1 MKRYLKRR
9 LLKSCRLIVMT
20 KKLCERIES
29 VIKKF
34 LLSVL
39 LVLWLVSFP
48 FTGQTLAQATTSSPT
63 ASPTENSTLV
73 SPSPKSTLAPAS
85 AGAATLTKEQK
96 EALDKL
102 LVPAPAASPIN
113 SGDTAFMLVAAA
125 LVLLMTP
132 GLAFFYGGL
141 VRTRN
146 VLNTMMMSLLLMAVV
161 GVTWVLWGYSLAFD
175 VSVKAPEFGQGIEKF
190 IGGLDWA
197 FLNKVKFD
205 DVDPVGYAGTIP
217 HAVYMVYQMMFAII
231 TPALISGAIV
241 ERMSFKAYFWFILL
255 WSTFVYSP
263 LAHMVWGRGF
273 LGELG
278 ALDFAG
284 GTVVHISSGVA
295 AVVAVLVVGS
305 RKDFSTRP
313 HTPHNV
319 PYVLLGIGLLWFGWF
334 GFNAGSAFAA
344 SSIAG
349 VAFVATTVSTSA
361 GGLTWLLVEWVLR
374 GKPTAVGIASGFL
387 AGLVGITPAAGF
399 VTPIAAILIGSIT
412 AVCCFIAV
420 SLRAKFKF
428 DDSLD
433 TFSIHGVGGTV
444 GALLT
449 GVFATKAV
457 NQLKDAKG
465 EVINLGLLDGNAN
478 QILIQLGGVVFTY
491 VFAGVATFIILKL
504 LQLFMDLRVAQS
516 VEEQGIDLP
525 VHGEEGYGSD
535 FGSGVFISR
544 SSTEG

>member
-1 MKRYLKRR
+1 MSPY
-9 LLKSCRLIVMT
+9 CDD
-20 KKLCERIES
+20 KKFCERIEES

-34 LLSVL
+34 LLSAL
-39 LVLWLVSFP
+39 LVVWLVSFP
-48 FTGQTLAQATTSSPT
+48 FTGQTWAQATTSPSPTVSSTAT
-63 ASPTENSTLV
+63 ASPSATS
-73 SPSPKSTLAPAS
+73 SPSATAS
-85 AGAATLTKEQK
+85 PSA
-96 EALDKL
+96 
-102 LVPAPAASPIN
+102 VPAPTTAPATPASPIN
-113 SGDTAFMLVAAA
+113 SGDTAFMLIAAA

-175 VSVKAPEFGQGIEKF
+175 VSAKAADFTFGQGIQKF
-190 IGGLDWA
+190 IGGLNWA
-197 FLNKVKFD
+197 FLNNVKFD

-255 WSTFVYSP
+255 WSTLVYSP

-273 LGELG
+273 LGEIG

-295 AVVAVLVVGS
+295 AVVAVFVVGS
-305 RKDFSTRP
+305 RKDFATRP

-334 GFNAGSAFAA
+334 GFNAGSALSASPVAA
-344 SSIAG
+344 

-361 GGLTWLLVEWVLR
+361 AGLTWLVVEWVLR

-399 VTPIAAILIGSIT
+399 VTPIGAILIGSIT
-412 AVCCFIAV
+412 SVCCFIAV

-444 GALLT
+444 GAMLT
-449 GVFATKAV
+449 GVFATKVV

-465 EVINLGLLDGNAN
+465 EVINLGLLDGNAG
-478 QILIQLGGVVFTY
+478 QIWIQFQGVIVTY
-491 VFAGVATFIILKL
+491 VFAGVATFIILQVLKI
-504 LQLFMDLRVAQS
+504 FMDLRVAPS

-535 FGSGVFISR
+535 FGSGVFASQ
-544 SSTEG
+544 SSSEG

>member
-1 MKRYLKRR
+1 VKG
-9 LLKSCRLIVMT
+9 
-20 KKLCERIES
+20 IES

-34 LLSVL
+34 LLSTL

-48 FTGQTLAQATTSSPT
+48 FTGQTWAQSPTSTASPTETASPAATASPSPSISPT
-63 ASPTENSTLV
+63 ASPSV
-73 SPSPKSTLAPAS
+73 SPTPTSAPTS
-85 AGAATLTKEQK
+85 SDVVTLTKEQK

-102 LVPAPAASPIN
+102 LAPAPAASAIN

-175 VSVKAPEFGQGIEKF
+175 VTAEVAKGTFGQGLEKF
-190 IGGLDWA
+190 IGGLDWV
-197 FLNKVKFD
+197 FLNGVKFD
-205 DVDPVGYAGTIP
+205 APDPVGYAGTIP
-217 HAVYMVYQMMFAII
+217 HAVFMVYQMMFAII

-255 WSTFVYSP
+255 WSTFVYAP

-273 LGELG
+273 LQELG

-295 AVVAVLVVGS
+295 AVVAVLVIGS
-305 RKDFSTRP
+305 RKDFATRP

-334 GFNAGSAFAA
+334 GFNAGSALAA
-344 SSIAG
+344 GPLAA
-349 VAFVATTVSTSA
+349 VAFVATTVSTSS
-361 GGLTWLLVEWVLR
+361 GGLTWLLFEWVLR

-399 VTPIAAILIGSIT
+399 VTPIGAILIGSIT

-433 TFSIHGVGGTV
+433 TFSVHGVGGTI
-444 GALLT
+444 GAMLT
-449 GVFATKAV
+449 GVFATKA
-457 NQLKDAKG
+457 AFGG
-465 EVINLGLLDGNAN
+465 EANLGLLDGNP
-478 QILIQLGGVVFTY
+478 ILIWKQFEGVAITY
-491 VFAGVATFIILKL
+491 VFAAVATFIILQVLK
-504 LQLFMDLRVAQS
+504 LFMDLRVAPS
-516 VEEQGIDLP
+516 IEEQGIDLP
-525 VHGEEGYGSD
+525 VHGEEGYGSE
-535 FGSGVFISR
+535 FGSGVFVSQ
-544 SSTEG
+544 SPNES

>member
-1 MKRYLKRR
+1 
-9 LLKSCRLIVMT
+9 MT
-20 KKLCERIES
+20 RKLCERIES

-34 LLSVL
+34 LLSAL
-39 LVLWLVSFP
+39 LVVWLVSFP
-48 FTGQTLAQATTSSPT
+48 FTGQTWAQATTSPSPT
-63 ASPTENSTLV
+63 ASSMATA
-73 SPSPKSTLAPAS
+73 SPSATSSPSTTASPSASPSAGSTSTTAPA
-85 AGAATLTKEQK
+85 T
-96 EALDKL
+96 
-102 LVPAPAASPIN
+102 PAPSPIN
-113 SGDTAFMLVAAA
+113 SGDTGFMLIASA

-175 VSVKAPEFGQGIEKF
+175 VDTAIKAPAYATGVGKF
-190 IGGLDWA
+190 VGGLDWT
-197 FLNKVKFD
+197 FLNGVKFD

-273 LGELG
+273 LGEMG

-295 AVVAVLVVGS
+295 AVVAVFMVGS

-334 GFNAGSAFAA
+334 GFNAGSALSAGPIAA
-344 SSIAG
+344 
-349 VAFVATTVSTSA
+349 VAFVATTVATSS

-399 VTPIAAILIGSIT
+399 VTPIGALLIGSIA
-412 AVCCFIAV
+412 AVCCFTAV

-433 TFSIHGVGGTV
+433 TFSVHGVGGTV
-444 GALLT
+444 GAILT
-449 GVFATKAV
+449 GVFATKAANPTLV
-457 NQLKDAKG
+457 DASGAAITK
-465 EVINLGLLDGNAN
+465 LGLIDGNAN
-478 QILIQLGGVVFTY
+478 QVLIQLAGVATTY
-491 VFAGVATFIILKL
+491 VFAGVVTFIILFVLK
-504 LQLFMDLRVAQS
+504 LFMDLRVAQS

-535 FGSGVFISR
+535 FGSGVFASQ
-544 SSTEG
+544 SSSER

>member
-1 MKRYLKRR
+1 
-9 LLKSCRLIVMT
+9 
-20 KKLCERIES
+20 
-29 VIKKF
+29 
-34 LLSVL
+34 
-39 LVLWLVSFP
+39 VLWLVSFP
-48 FTGQTLAQATTSSPT
+48 FAGQTWAQTTTSPT
-63 ASPTENSTLV
+63 ASPTETATTPIATPIATPAATSNS
-73 SPSPKSTLAPAS
+73 SPV
-85 AGAATLTKEQK
+85 TLTKEQK

-102 LVPAPAASPIN
+102 LAPAPTPPASPLVA
-113 SGDTAFMLVAAA
+113 GDTAFVLIAAA

-175 VSVKAPEFGQGIEKF
+175 VTVKAPEFGKGIEQF

-197 FLNKVKFD
+197 FLNGVKFD
-205 DVDPVGYAGTIP
+205 APDPVGYAGTIP

-255 WSTFVYSP
+255 WSTLVYSP
-263 LAHMVWGRGF
+263 LAHMIWGRGF
-273 LGELG
+273 LQELG

-305 RKDFSTRP
+305 RKDFASRP

-334 GFNAGSAFAA
+334 GFNAGSALSAGPTAA
-344 SSIAG
+344 
-349 VAFVATTVSTSA
+349 VAFVATTVSSSS

-387 AGLVGITPAAGF
+387 AGLVGVTPAAGF
-399 VTPIAAILIGSIT
+399 VTPIGAILIGSIT

-433 TFSIHGVGGTV
+433 TFSVHGVGGTV
-444 GALLT
+444 GAMLT
-449 GVFATKAV
+449 GVFATKIAV
-457 NQLKDAKG
+457 GGDKAIGLIDGNS
-465 EVINLGLLDGNAN
+465 GLLFK
-478 QILIQLGGVVFTY
+478 QFEGVAFTY
-491 VFAGVATFIILKL
+491 VFAGVMTFIILQVLK
-504 LQLFMDLRVAQS
+504 LFMDLRVPLSIEQ
-516 VEEQGIDLP
+516 QGIDLP
-525 VHGEEGYGSD
+525 IHGEEGYGSD
-535 FGSGVFISR
+535 FGSGVFVSEG
-544 SSTEG
+544 SSEG

>member
-1 MKRYLKRR
+1 M
-9 LLKSCRLIVMT
+9 
-20 KKLCERIES
+20 
-29 VIKKF
+29 IKKF
-34 LLSVL
+34 LLGTL

-48 FTGQTLAQATTSSPT
+48 FTGQTWAQATISPSASPTITASPSASSSPTTSPAPVAAPT
-63 ASPTENSTLV
+63 ASPTSTEAV
-73 SPSPKSTLAPAS
+73 
-85 AGAATLTKEQK
+85 TLTKDQK
-96 EALDKL
+96 SALDKL
-102 LVPAPAASPIN
+102 LAAPASPIN
-113 SGDTAFMLVAAA
+113 SGDTAFMLIAAA

-175 VSVKAPEFGQGIEKF
+175 VSAKAADFTYGQGLQKF
-190 IGGLDWA
+190 IGGLNWA
-197 FLNKVKFD
+197 FLNNVKFD

-255 WSTFVYSP
+255 WSTLVYSP

-273 LGELG
+273 LGEMG

-295 AVVAVLVVGS
+295 AVVAVFVVGS

-334 GFNAGSAFAA
+334 GFNAGSALSAGSVAA
-344 SSIAG
+344 
-349 VAFVATTVSTSA
+349 VAFVATTVSTSSA
-361 GGLTWLLVEWVLR
+361 GLTWLLVEWVLR
-374 GKPTAVGIASGFL
+374 GKPTAVGVASGFL

-399 VTPIAAILIGSIT
+399 VTPIGAILIGSIT

-444 GALLT
+444 GAILT
-449 GVFATKAV
+449 GVFATKVV
-457 NQLKDAKG
+457 NQIKDSKDQ
-465 EVINLGLLDGNAN
+465 VMNLGLLDGNPG
-478 QILIQLGGVVFTY
+478 QIWIQLQGVLVTY
-491 VFAGVATFIILKL
+491 AFAAIATFIILQVLK
-504 LQLFMDLRVAQS
+504 LFMDLRVAKS
-516 VEEQGIDLP
+516 VEEQGIDIP
-525 VHGEEGYGSD
+525 VHGEEAYGSE
-535 FGSGVFISR
+535 FGSGVYINQG
-544 SSTEG
+544 SSEG

>member
-1 MKRYLKRR
+1 M
-9 LLKSCRLIVMT
+9 
-20 KKLCERIES
+20 
-29 VIKKF
+29 IKKF
-34 LLSVL
+34 LLSAL

-48 FTGQTLAQATTSSPT
+48 FTGQTWAQTTTSPSPTTSPTETASPT
-63 ASPTENSTLV
+63 ASS
-73 SPSPKSTLAPAS
+73 SPSPSVTASPSAVPTSAPAS
-85 AGAATLTKEQK
+85 GDVVTLTKEQK

-102 LVPAPAASPIN
+102 LAPAPAASPLN

-175 VSVKAPEFGQGIEKF
+175 VVAEVSKGTFGQGLEKF
-190 IGGLDWA
+190 IGGLDWV
-197 FLNKVKFD
+197 FLNGVKFD
-205 DVDPVGYAGTIP
+205 APDPVGYAGTIP
-217 HAVYMVYQMMFAII
+217 HAVFMVYQMMFAII

-273 LGELG
+273 LQELG

-295 AVVAVLVVGS
+295 AVVAVLVIGS
-305 RKDFSTRP
+305 RKDFATRP

-334 GFNAGSAFAA
+334 GFNAGSALSAGPQAA
-344 SSIAG
+344 

-399 VTPIAAILIGSIT
+399 VTPIGAILIGSIT
-412 AVCCFIAV
+412 SVCCFIAV

-433 TFSIHGVGGTV
+433 TFSVHGVGGTV
-444 GALLT
+444 GAMLT
-449 GVFATKAV
+449 GVFATKAA
-457 NQLKDAKG
+457 LGGKD
-465 EVINLGLLDGNAN
+465 NLGLLDGNP
-478 QILIQLGGVVFTY
+478 ILIWKQFEGVAFTY
-491 VFAGVATFIILKL
+491 IFAAIATFVILQVLK
-504 LQLFMDLRVAQS
+504 LFMDLRVPQS

-535 FGSGVFISR
+535 FGSGVFVGSNA
-544 SSTEG
+544 SEG

>member
-1 MKRYLKRR
+1 M
-9 LLKSCRLIVMT
+9 
-20 KKLCERIES
+20 
-29 VIKKF
+29 IKKF
-34 LLSVL
+34 LLGTL

-48 FTGQTLAQATTSSPT
+48 FTGQTWAQATISPSASPTITASPT
-63 ASPTENSTLV
+63 ASPSGTPSTA
-73 SPSPKSTLAPAS
+73 PTMAPA
-85 AGAATLTKEQK
+85 ATEVVTLTKDQK
-96 EALDKL
+96 SALDKL
-102 LVPAPAASPIN
+102 LAAPASPIN
-113 SGDTAFMLVAAA
+113 SGDTAFVLIAAA

-175 VSVKAPEFGQGIEKF
+175 VTAEVSKGTFGQGLEKF

-197 FLNKVKFD
+197 FLNNVKFD
-205 DVDPVGYAGTIP
+205 APDPVGYAGTIP

-255 WSTFVYSP
+255 WSSFVYAP

-273 LGELG
+273 LQELG

-305 RKDFSTRP
+305 RKDFATRP

-334 GFNAGSAFAA
+334 GFNAGSALAA
-344 SSIAG
+344 GPLAA
-349 VAFVATTVSTSA
+349 VAFVSTTVSTSS

-420 SLRAKFKF
+420 SLRTKFKF

-444 GALLT
+444 GAMLT
-449 GVFATKAV
+449 GVFATKVAFG
-457 NQLKDAKG
+457 G
-465 EVINLGLLDGNAN
+465 ESPLGLLDGNP
-478 QILIQLGGVVFTY
+478 ILIWKQFEGVAFTY
-491 VFAGVATFIILKL
+491 VFSGVATFIILQVLK
-504 LQLFMDLRVAQS
+504 LFMDLRVTKS
-516 VEEQGIDLP
+516 VEEQGIDIP
-525 VHGEEGYGSD
+525 VHGEEAYGTE
-535 FGSGVFISR
+535 FGSGVYISQG
-544 SSTEG
+544 SSEG

>member
-1 MKRYLKRR
+1 
-9 LLKSCRLIVMT
+9 MT
-20 KKLCERIES
+20 RKLCERIES

-34 LLSVL
+34 LLSAL
-39 LVLWLVSFP
+39 LVVWLVSFP
-48 FTGQTLAQATTSSPT
+48 FTGQTWAQATTSSPSPTVSAPAT
-63 ASPTENSTLV
+63 ASPNATS
-73 SPSPKSTLAPAS
+73 SPSATASPGAGSTSITAPA
-85 AGAATLTKEQK
+85 T
-96 EALDKL
+96 
-102 LVPAPAASPIN
+102 PAPSPIN
-113 SGDTAFMLVAAA
+113 SGDTGFMLIAAA

-175 VSVKAPEFGQGIEKF
+175 STKAPEFGQGLQKF
-190 IGGLDWA
+190 IGGLNWA
-197 FLNKVKFD
+197 FLNGVKFD

-263 LAHMVWGRGF
+263 LAHMVWGRGL
-273 LGELG
+273 LGEMG

-295 AVVAVLVVGS
+295 AVVAVLVVGP
-305 RKDFSTRP
+305 RKDFATRP

-334 GFNAGSAFAA
+334 GFNAGSALSA
-344 SSIAG
+344 SSVAA
-349 VAFVATTVSTSA
+349 VAFVATTVSSSA
-361 GGLTWLLVEWVLR
+361 AGLTWLIVEWVLR

-399 VTPIAAILIGSIT
+399 VTPIGAILIGSIT
-412 AVCCFIAV
+412 SVCCFIAV

-444 GALLT
+444 GAMLT
-449 GVFATKAV
+449 GVFATKVV

-465 EVINLGLLDGNAN
+465 EVLNLGLLDGNAG
-478 QILIQLGGVVFTY
+478 QIWIQFQGVIVTY
-491 VFAGVATFIILKL
+491 VFAGVATFIILQVLKI
-504 LQLFMDLRVAQS
+504 FMDLRVAQS

-535 FGSGVFISR
+535 FGSGVFASQ
-544 SSTEG
+544 SSSER

>member
-1 MKRYLKRR
+1 
-9 LLKSCRLIVMT
+9 
-20 KKLCERIES
+20 
-29 VIKKF
+29 
-34 LLSVL
+34 
-39 LVLWLVSFP
+39 
-48 FTGQTLAQATTSSPT
+48 
-63 ASPTENSTLV
+63 
-73 SPSPKSTLAPAS
+73 
-85 AGAATLTKEQK
+85 
-96 EALDKL
+96 
-102 LVPAPAASPIN
+102 
-113 SGDTAFMLVAAA
+113 
-125 LVLLMTP
+125 
-132 GLAFFYGGL
+132 
-141 VRTRN
+141 
-146 VLNTMMMSLLLMAVV
+146 MMMSLLLMAVV

-175 VSVKAPEFGQGIEKF
+175 VTAKVADGTFGQGIEQF
-190 IGGLDWA
+190 IGGLDWT

-205 DVDPVGYAGTIP
+205 DVDPIGYAGTIP
-217 HAVYMVYQMMFAII
+217 HAVFMVYQMMFAII

-273 LGELG
+273 LGALG

-305 RKDFSTRP
+305 RKDFATRP

-334 GFNAGSAFAA
+334 GFNAGSALSAGPIAA
-344 SSIAG
+344 
-349 VAFVATTVSTSA
+349 VAFVATTVATSS

-399 VTPIAAILIGSIT
+399 VTPIGAILIGSIT

-433 TFSIHGVGGTV
+433 TFSVHGVGGTV
-444 GALLT
+444 GAMLT
-449 GVFATKAV
+449 GVFATKAA
-457 NQLKDAKG
+457 NLMKDAKG
-465 EVINLGLLDGNAN
+465 AEINLGLLDGNAG
-478 QILIQLGGVVFTY
+478 QIWIQFLGVATTY
-491 VFAGVATFIILKL
+491 VFAAIATFIILQILK
-504 LQLFMDLRVAQS
+504 LFMDLRVAPS
-516 VEEQGIDLP
+516 IEEQGIDLP

-535 FGSGVFISR
+535 FGSGVFV
-544 SSTEG
+544 SSKSSEG

>member
-1 MKRYLKRR
+1 
-9 LLKSCRLIVMT
+9 
-20 KKLCERIES
+20 
-29 VIKKF
+29 
-34 LLSVL
+34 
-39 LVLWLVSFP
+39 VS
-48 FTGQTLAQATTSSPT
+48 
-63 ASPTENSTLV
+63 
-73 SPSPKSTLAPAS
+73 
-85 AGAATLTKEQK
+85 LTKDQK
-96 EALDKL
+96 AALDKL
-102 LVPAPAASPIN
+102 LVPASPIN

-175 VSVKAPEFGQGIEKF
+175 VDTAVKAPGYAQGLQKF
-190 IGGLDWA
+190 IGGFDWA
-197 FLNKVKFD
+197 FLKGVSFGD
-205 DVDPVGYAGTIP
+205 PDPVGYAGTIP

-255 WSTFVYSP
+255 WSTFVYAP

-273 LGELG
+273 LGEIG

-334 GFNAGSAFAA
+334 GFNAGSALSAGPIAA
-344 SSIAG
+344 
-349 VAFVATTVSTSA
+349 VAFVATTVATSS
-361 GGLTWLLVEWVLR
+361 GGLTWLLIEWVLR

-399 VTPIAAILIGSIT
+399 VNPIGAILIGSIT
-412 AVCCFIAV
+412 AVCCFTAV

-433 TFSIHGVGGTV
+433 TFSVHGVGGTV
-444 GALLT
+444 GAILT
-449 GVFATKAV
+449 GVFATKEV
-457 NQLKDAKG
+457 NATLLDASNTPITK
-465 EVINLGLLDGNAN
+465 LGLIDGNAS
-478 QILIQLGGVVFTY
+478 QIVSQLI
-491 VFAGVATFIILKL
+491 AVATTYAFSAIATFVILFVLK
-504 LQLFMDLRVAQS
+504 LFMDLRVPQS

-525 VHGEEGYGSD
+525 IHGEEGYGSD
-535 FGSGVFISR
+535 FGSGVFT
-544 SSTEG
+544 SSSSSEG

>member
-1 MKRYLKRR
+1 MKF
-9 LLKSCRLIVMT
+9 
-20 KKLCERIES
+20 

-34 LLSVL
+34 ILSAL
-39 LVLWLVSFP
+39 LVLCLVSFP
-48 FTGQTLAQATTSSPT
+48 FTDPTWAQATTSPIVT
-63 ASPTENSTLV
+63 
-73 SPSPKSTLAPAS
+73 
-85 AGAATLTKEQK
+85 
-96 EALDKL
+96 
-102 LVPAPAASPIN
+102 APAASPIN
-113 SGDTAFMLVAAA
+113 SGDTAFMLIAAA

-175 VSVKAPEFGQGIEKF
+175 VSIKAPEFGQGIEKF
-190 IGGLDWA
+190 IGGLDWV

-217 HAVYMVYQMMFAII
+217 HAVFMVYQMMFAII

-241 ERMSFKAYFWFILL
+241 ERMSFKAYFWFMIL
-255 WSTFVYSP
+255 WSTLVYSP

-273 LGELG
+273 LGEIG

-295 AVVAVLVVGS
+295 AVVSVLVVGS
-305 RKDFSTRP
+305 RKDFASRP

-334 GFNAGSAFAA
+334 GFNAGSALSAGSVAA
-344 SSIAG
+344 
-349 VAFVATTVSTSA
+349 VAFVSTTVSTSA
-361 GGLTWLLVEWVLR
+361 GGLTWLLIEWVLR

-399 VTPIAAILIGSIT
+399 VTPIGGILIGSIT
-412 AVCCFIAV
+412 SVCCFMAV
-420 SLRAKFKF
+420 SLRAKLKF

-433 TFSIHGVGGTV
+433 TFSVHGVGGTV
-444 GALLT
+444 GAMLT
-449 GVFATKAV
+449 GIFATKTV

-465 EVINLGLLDGNAN
+465 EVINLGLLDGNIS
-478 QILIQLGGVVFTY
+478 QIWIQFVGVAVTY
-491 VFAGVATFIILKL
+491 IFAAIATFIILQVLK
-504 LQLFMDLRVAQS
+504 LFMELRVSPS

-525 VHGEEGYGSD
+525 IHGEEAYGSE
-535 FGSGVFISR
+535 FGSGVFVNQGAV
-544 SSTEG
+544 ED

>member
-1 MKRYLKRR
+1 
-9 LLKSCRLIVMT
+9 
-20 KKLCERIES
+20 

-34 LLSVL
+34 LLSAL
-39 LVLWLVSFP
+39 LVVWLVSFP
-48 FTGQTLAQATTSSPT
+48 FTGQTWAQSTTSPSPT
-63 ASPTENSTLV
+63 ASPTGTASPTATASPTSSPSLSV
-73 SPSPKSTLAPAS
+73 SPSASPAPTS
-85 AGAATLTKEQK
+85 APVSGDVVILNKEQK

-102 LVPAPAASPIN
+102 LAPAPAASPIN
-113 SGDTAFMLVAAA
+113 SGDTAFMLICAA

-175 VSVKAPEFGQGIEKF
+175 VSITPPATFGQGIQKF
-190 IGGLDWA
+190 IGGLEWT
-197 FLNKVKFD
+197 FLNGVKFD
-205 DVDPVGYAGTIP
+205 APDPIGYAGTIP

-263 LAHMVWGRGF
+263 LAHMVWGKGF

-295 AVVAVLVVGS
+295 AVVAVLVVGA

-334 GFNAGSAFAA
+334 GFNAGSALN
-344 SSIAG
+344 AG
-349 VAFVATTVSTSA
+349 TSAVVAFVATTVATSA
-361 GGLTWLLVEWVLR
+361 GGLTWLVIEWVLR

-399 VTPIAAILIGSIT
+399 VTPIGAILIGSIA

-433 TFSIHGVGGTV
+433 TFSVHGVGGTV
-444 GALLT
+444 GAMLT

-457 NQLKDAKG
+457 TGATTN
-465 EVINLGLLDGNAN
+465 VGLIDGNAG
-478 QILIQLGGVVFTY
+478 QILIQFYGVATTY
-491 VFAGVATFIILKL
+491 AFSAIATFIILQVLK
-504 LQLFMDLRVAQS
+504 LFMDLRVAPS
-516 VEEQGIDLP
+516 VEEQGIDIP
-525 VHGEEGYGSD
+525 IHGEEGYGSD
-535 FGSGVFISR
+535 FGFGVSVSKA
-544 SSTEG
+544 SSES

>member
-1 MKRYLKRR
+1 
-9 LLKSCRLIVMT
+9 MT

-34 LLSVL
+34 LLSAL

-48 FTGQTLAQATTSSPT
+48 FTGQTLAQATTSPSAT
-63 ASPTENSTLV
+63 ASPTATTSASPTS
-73 SPSPKSTLAPAS
+73 SPSPS
-85 AGAATLTKEQK
+85 AA
-96 EALDKL
+96 
-102 LVPAPAASPIN
+102 PAPAPAAAPASPIN

-175 VSVKAPEFGQGIEKF
+175 VTAKVADGTFGQGIEKF

-205 DVDPVGYAGTIP
+205 DVDPIGYAGTIP
-217 HAVYMVYQMMFAII
+217 HAVFMVYQMMFAII

-305 RKDFSTRP
+305 RKDFATRP

-334 GFNAGSAFAA
+334 GFNAGSALAA
-344 SSIAG
+344 GPIAA
-349 VAFVATTVSTSA
+349 VAFVATTVATSS

-399 VTPIAAILIGSIT
+399 VTPIGAILIGSIT
-412 AVCCFIAV
+412 AVCCFTAV

-433 TFSIHGVGGTV
+433 TFSVHGVGGTV
-444 GALLT
+444 GAILT
-449 GVFATKAV
+449 GVFATKAA
-457 NQLKDAKG
+457 NLMKDAKG
-465 EVINLGLLDGNAN
+465 ADINLGLLDGNAG
-478 QILIQLGGVVFTY
+478 QILIQFY
-491 VFAGVATFIILKL
+491 GVATTYIFSAIATFVILFVLK
-504 LQLFMDLRVAQS
+504 LFMDLRVPQS

-525 VHGEEGYGSD
+525 IHGEEGYGSD
-535 FGSGVFISR
+535 FGSGVFVSQ
-544 SSTEG
+544 SSSEG

>member
-1 MKRYLKRR
+1 M
-9 LLKSCRLIVMT
+9 
-20 KKLCERIES
+20 
-29 VIKKF
+29 
-34 LLSVL
+34 
-39 LVLWLVSFP
+39 
-48 FTGQTLAQATTSSPT
+48 LA
-63 ASPTENSTLV
+63 
-73 SPSPKSTLAPAS
+73 
-85 AGAATLTKEQK
+85 
-96 EALDKL
+96 
-102 LVPAPAASPIN
+102 PAPAASPIN
-113 SGDTAFMLVAAA
+113 SGDTAFMLLAAA

-175 VSVKAPEFGQGIEKF
+175 VSAKAADFTYGQGIQKF
-190 IGGLDWA
+190 IGGLDWT
-197 FLNKVKFD
+197 FLNGVKFD

-255 WSTFVYSP
+255 WSTFAYSP

-295 AVVAVLVVGS
+295 AVVAVLMVGS
-305 RKDFSTRP
+305 RKDFATRP

-334 GFNAGSAFAA
+334 GFNAGSALSAGSVAA
-344 SSIAG
+344 
-349 VAFVATTVSTSA
+349 VAFVATSVATSA
-361 GGLTWLLVEWVLR
+361 GGLTWLIVEWVLR

-399 VTPIAAILIGSIT
+399 VTPIGAILIGSIT

-433 TFSIHGVGGTV
+433 TYSVHGVGGTV
-444 GALLT
+444 GAMLT

-457 NQLKDAKG
+457 NLMKDAKG
-465 EVINLGLLDGNAN
+465 ADIPLGLLDGNGG
-478 QILIQLGGVVFTY
+478 QILIQFY
-491 VFAGVATFIILKL
+491 GVATTYIVSAVATFVILFVLK
-504 LQLFMDLRVAQS
+504 LFMDLRVAPS

-535 FGSGVFISR
+535 FGSGVFVK
-544 SSTEG
+544 SSSEG

>member
-1 MKRYLKRR
+1 M
-9 LLKSCRLIVMT
+9 
-20 KKLCERIES
+20 
-29 VIKKF
+29 IKKF
-34 LLSVL
+34 LLSAL

-48 FTGQTLAQATTSSPT
+48 FTGQTWAQATTSPSAT
-63 ASPTENSTLV
+63 ASPTV
-73 SPSPKSTLAPAS
+73 SAAPAP
-85 AGAATLTKEQK
+85 AAAPVEPVSLTKDQK
-96 EALDKL
+96 AALDKL
-102 LVPAPAASPIN
+102 LEPASPIN
-113 SGDTAFMLVAAA
+113 SGDTAFMLIAAA

-175 VSVKAPEFGQGIEKF
+175 VTADVAKGTFGQGLERF
-190 IGGLDWA
+190 IGGLDWT
-197 FLNKVKFD
+197 FLNGVKFD
-205 DVDPVGYAGTIP
+205 APDPVGYAGTIP
-217 HAVYMVYQMMFAII
+217 HAVFMVYQMMFAII

-273 LGELG
+273 LGEIG

-305 RKDFSTRP
+305 RKDFATRP

-334 GFNAGSAFAA
+334 GFNAGSALAA
-344 SSIAG
+344 GPVAA
-349 VAFVATTVSTSA
+349 VAFVATTVSTSS
-361 GGLTWLLVEWVLR
+361 GGLTWLIVEWVLR

-399 VTPIAAILIGSIT
+399 VTPIGAILIGSIT
-412 AVCCFIAV
+412 AVFCFIAV

-433 TFSIHGVGGTV
+433 TFSVHGVGGTV

-465 EVINLGLLDGNAN
+465 EVINLGLLDGNAG
-478 QILIQLGGVVFTY
+478 QIWIQFLGVAFTY
-491 VFAGVATFIILKL
+491 VFAAIATFIILFILK
-504 LQLFMDLRVAQS
+504 LFMYLRVPKS

-525 VHGEEGYGSD
+525 IHGEEGYGSD
-535 FGSGVFISR
+535 FGSGVFT
-544 SSTEG
+544 SSTSSEG